1 MVLLAQMGPRAKEG
15 ACSCQPSWA
24 LAVLGQPPCGSGE
37 ATVTRTE
44 QAVQPG
50 RGEGQS
56 PALGAGSMPPDPA
69 QRKELHFTV
78 IATQVD
84 GTSSQARTPSVTSW
98 PLQWPPPFPHGSAG
112 LPRPRVAE
120 PSHAEPSRASLGA
133 ARRSHSGPRGLA
145 AAPRGARAPRRPH
158 TAARCCRMARN
169 SRSSLASASSD
180 SYAFC
185 WRVFCAWDFLIG
197 NPEAAES
204 KTAAIVNSIR
214 VSEARRGQGWA
225 PGLSEPSVTA
235 EPLALFPRAQ
245 SEGPCPKPPRTGR
258 KCRNPSLLLSF
269 HPPEISS
276 CVFGNLRGGRAP
288 GCTWVTWTCTH
299 THTWGVEAL
308 GIGQLRGRCSHSFQT
323 GSRMAPPAGENSL
336 QTTSVVRTIY

>member
-1 MVLLAQMGPRAKEG
+1 ML
-15 ACSCQPSWA
+15 
-24 LAVLGQPPCGSGE
+24 
-37 ATVTRTE
+37 
-44 QAVQPG
+44 
-50 RGEGQS
+50 S
-56 PALGAGSMPPDPA
+56 P
-69 QRKELHFTV
+69 V
-78 IATQVD
+78 
-84 GTSSQARTPSVTSW
+84 
-98 PLQWPPPFPHGSAG
+98 
-112 LPRPRVAE
+112 
-120 PSHAEPSRASLGA
+120 LGA

-214 VSEARRGQGWA
+214 VSEARGGQGWA

-245 SEGPCPKPPRTGR
+245 SEGLGPKPPRTGR

-288 GCTWVTWTCTH
+288 GCTWVTWTCARAH
-299 THTWGVEAL
+299 THT
-308 GIGQLRGRCSHSFQT
+308 RGEWKLWASVNSEDGAVT
-323 GSRMAPPAGENSL
+323 ASRRAAEWRPLLGENSL

>member
-1 MVLLAQMGPRAKEG
+1 ML
-15 ACSCQPSWA
+15 
-24 LAVLGQPPCGSGE
+24 
-37 ATVTRTE
+37 
-44 QAVQPG
+44 
-50 RGEGQS
+50 S
-56 PALGAGSMPPDPA
+56 P
-69 QRKELHFTV
+69 V
-78 IATQVD
+78 
-84 GTSSQARTPSVTSW
+84 
-98 PLQWPPPFPHGSAG
+98 
-112 LPRPRVAE
+112 
-120 PSHAEPSRASLGA
+120 LGA

-214 VSEARRGQGWA
+214 VSEARGGQGWA

-235 EPLALFPRAQ
+235 EGVGAFPRAQ
-245 SEGPCPKPPRTGR
+245 SEGPGPKPPRTGR

-288 GCTWVTWTCTH
+288 GCTWVTWTCARAH
-299 THTWGVEAL
+299 THTRGEWKLWASVNSEDGAVTASRRAAEWRPLL
-308 GIGQLRGRCSHSFQT
+308 GKTVSRPLQLSEQFTKPRPLPDPQIPFLSAFCYTKQ
-323 GSRMAPPAGENSL
+323 
-336 QTTSVVRTIY
+336 